1 MVTFFIIYVFFIEG
15 IHAGLMVFM
24 AVWFALFYLIGQY
37 RYASYAVYSNRIRK
51 HFIVSFYLKD
61 REYFFSNV
69 KLFFFYLHTKPG
81 GGDEFVTLHFKNGK
95 TKRLFIPKNEILDL
109 RSALEELQL
118 PVQSSRYKWDK
129 PTFDH
134 TAST

>member
-1 MVTFFIIYVFFIEG
+1 MTMFFIIYHFIEG
-15 IHAGLMVFM
+15 IHAGLVVFM
-24 AVWFALFYLIGQY
+24 AIWFALFYFIGQY
-37 RYASYAVYSNRIRK
+37 RYASYSVYSNRIRK
-51 HFIVSFYLKD
+51 RFVASFYLKD

-81 GGDEFVTLHFKNGK
+81 GGDEYVTLYFKNGK
-95 TKRLFIPKNEILDL
+95 RKRLFIPKNEILDL

-129 PTFDH
+129 PIFDH
-134 TAST
+134 L